1 MCRRDTYACAYACVC
16 DRDTY
21 ATDTYATDTYAT
33 RKFTCSG
40 ERDQQKGTG
49 CFLLSLVA
57 PAGHQETPLSGISRL
72 RSFRIR

>member
-1 MCRRDTYACAYACVC
+1 MYLCDRDTYATDTYAT
-16 DRDTY
+16 DTY